1 MSQFLHLLAI
11 LLTPFIIHGVVS
23 SSIIFESLN
32 SIPTGYTD
40 NGPAPVDS
48 VLSLRVALVQNNVAG
63 LHDALYAVSDPS
75 SNLYGQHLS
84 SLEVE
89 AFVAPTLDTVAA
101 VAAWLLINN
110 VSAKPATPSGDWLSL
125 SITVG
130 AANTLLAT
138 IFHTYTQTSTGET
151 YIRTLNY
158 SLPSELQNHV
168 ELVHPTVSFTGAT
181 NPNGL
186 ISPFITSRSIPR
198 SATIR
203 AECAEYITPAC
214 LQALYAIPTTLATQP
229 SNQIAVSGFD
239 GRYANLA
246 DLHASPSN
254 TLHHRSKPNFNVYQL
269 FLTTLRPDL
278 NSSTTFT
285 LQSVDGGINP
295 QNASLA
301 SGEANFDTQY
311 TVGLA
316 SGVPTTFIAV
326 GLNSTDIIME
336 FLDIITYL
344 VAMDQPPQVL
354 TTSYGFNE
362 FVLSPALATNLC
374 NAYAQLGARGVS
386 ILFGSGDGGVAGLS
400 NSTCTNFVPTFP
412 SSCPFVTSVGA
423 TTGTNPEAATTYSSG
438 GFSNIFTMPSYQSAA
453 VTKYLDTIGSL
464 NTGKFNATSRAFPD
478 ISAQGTNVG
487 FAIDG
492 AASLFSGTSC
502 STPIFSSVIALLND
516 RLRAV
521 DRPPLGFLN
530 PFLYANPS
538 VFNDITHGSNLGCGS
553 TGFPVEVG
561 WDPVT
566 GLGTPNFTA
575 FLNVLGLSA

>member
-1 MSQFLHLLAI
+1 MSQFLHLLTI
-11 LLTPFIIHGVVS
+11 LLTPFIIHRAAS
-23 SSIIFESLN
+23 SSIVFESLN
-32 SIPTGYTD
+32 SIPTGYAD
-40 NGPAPVDS
+40 DGPAPVDS

-75 SNLYGQHLS
+75 SGLYGQHLS

-101 VAAWLLINN
+101 VVAWLLTNN
-110 VSAKPATPSGDWLSL
+110 ISAKPATPSGDWLSL

-138 IFHTYTQTSTGET
+138 TFHSYTQTSTGET

-168 ELVHPTVSFTGAT
+168 ELVHPTVSFPGAAT
-181 NPNGL
+181 PNGL
-186 ISPFITSRSIPR
+186 ISPFRTSRSIPR
-198 SATIR
+198 STTIP
-203 AECAEYITPAC
+203 AECAKYITPAC

-229 SNQIAVSGFD
+229 SNQIAVSGFA

-246 DLHASPSN
+246 DLH
-254 TLHHRSKPNFNVYQL
+254 L

-316 SGVPTTFIAV
+316 SGVPTTFISV
-326 GLNSTDIIME
+326 GPNSTDTIME

-362 FVLSPALATNLC
+362 IILSPALATNLC

-386 ILFGSGDGGVAGLS
+386 ILFGSGDGGVAGLA
-400 NSTCTNFVPTFP
+400 NSTCTDFVPTFP

-423 TTGTNPEAATTYSSG
+423 TTGLNPEAATTYSSG

-453 VTKYLDTIGSL
+453 VAQYLDTIGSL
-464 NTGKFNATSRAFPD
+464 NAGKYNATSRAFPD
-478 ISAQGTNVG
+478 VSAQGTNVG

-492 AASLFSGTSC
+492 AASLMTGTSC

-516 RLRAV
+516 RLGAV
-521 DRPPLGFLN
+521 GRPPLGFLN
-530 PFLYANPS
+530 PFLYANPG
-538 VFNDITHGSNLGCGS
+538 VFNDITHGSNVGCGS
-553 TGFPVEVG
+553 TGFPAEVG

-575 FLNVLGLSA
+575 FLNVLGL